1 MRTVRSALNR
11 LDVLALLAVGRLG
24 ESAYGVTVCED
35 ISSVTGRDVAIAA
48 VYVALDR
55 LERRGLVRAWSSEP
69 RPERGGRS
77 RRYFAPTEAGLTA
90 LRAERAVT
98 TRMWRGVTL
107 PGKGVPR

>member
-1 MRTVRSALNR
+1 MRPALSQ

-24 ESAYGVTVCED
+24 DDAYGVTVCED
-35 ISSVTGRDVAIAA
+35 ISSVTGRDVSIAA

-55 LERRGLVRAWSSEP
+55 LDRRGLVRAWSSEP

-77 RRYFAPTEAGLTA
+77 RRHFVPTAAGHAA
-90 LRAERAVT
+90 LRAERALMT
-98 TRMWRGVTL
+98 KMWRGVTL

>member
-1 MRTVRSALNR
+1 MRPALNR
-11 LDVLALLAVGRLG
+11 LDVLALLALERLG
-24 ESAYGVTVCED
+24 EDAYGVAVCDD
-35 ISSVTGRDVAIAA
+35 ISATTGRDVSIAA

-77 RRYFAPTEAGLTA
+77 RRYFAPTAAGQAA
-90 LRAERAVT
+90 LREERALMT
-98 TRMWRGVTL
+98 KMWQGVTL